1 MEPNNPHLFWSA
13 AEDGTVRQYDTRL
26 SNNSQKSWESANCLL
41 SVKALGAGSAH
52 RSIELK
58 GISLNKAHVHQLAIA
73 AGDVYVRMYD
83 RRMLSTG
90 SPKDEHV
97 RGEPVLQMAPP
108 HTCLINSSKR
118 TGRAHTTCVSFGN
131 RGDKLVATYHCDQAY
146 AFDVSGTGSCATA
159 YGSIPDTTG
168 AELGS
173 ASDASDCDTNAC
185 TPSTPSIRP
194 ASQEAVQKAE
204 GLKTMGNHAFFS
216 KDLPEAVR
224 FYSQALHLNPT
235 SPMLHTNRAAA
246 LISRDW
252 VGDAMWALKDCEIA
266 LKLEPSLAKAHY
278 RRIQALKALNQ
289 LQAAYSAIEAFQ
301 ARFPTAGEDAAR
313 LKEEVY
319 ALLEE
324 RAQHA
329 KQRQWRLMQ
338 KKRAR
343 DEAQANARSRQESGD
358 AETAVLATDDQ
369 PETSPM
375 ASPERATH
383 QRNIPSLSPLNIARQ
398 LSPPAPS
405 PSHLASEVPCPVPC
419 VEQHHP
425 VMLSATNDLNADS
438 DHSVGVDH
446 SGDSDF
452 DEQHNGNAECLGQ
465 PDQAEMTAARLHSGA
480 VPQGA
485 PCDPLEDLDSSDQAM
500 SEEECDG
507 ATAEDSQSRAQAV
520 HHHSAGAGA
529 EAGDAHVAA
538 REEEPSR
545 VRQHSASRSA
555 LVSASESVSLEAEA
569 AAGPSR
575 LHTAVMQTQDEAE
588 PMRQHW
594 AAGAHLSSE
603 GQPDSPGGEAELP
616 EEGWMCE
623 EIDGGGKGVGA
634 TQRQGLLDVAN
645 RWRQSVGARRM
656 LHRFVGHAN
665 VQTDIKE
672 AIFMGSHDDLV
683 AAGSDDG
690 SVFIYDAVTGQV
702 VNILHADEDVANCVQ
717 CHPTLPVLATSGIE
731 HTIKLWSPEGPVSPM
746 DAVDCAFKIRR
757 NQERIMSGPQVLRSI
772 SPRVFQALHD
782 NPQLL
787 SLLQRGL
794 ASRQSDADHAN
805 EEDETAGDINC
816 RVN

>member
-1 MEPNNPHLFWSA
+1 MSDDTKPANFVNLHFDRQTSAQRQALRFTPSWAEKLSNVKKLNGHEGCVNRLAWSEDGRLLASGSDDRQVLLWSYPDTDKSPLALQTEHAANIFGVQFMPCTNNSQIITGSMDNTVMLHHIDKLPTRTTTGSPTPVAFQSTLYGCHRSRVKGVEVEPNNPHLFWSA

-41 SVKALGAGSAH
+41 SVKAVGAGSAN

-83 RRMLSTG
+83 RRMLSSG

-97 RGEPVLQMAPP
+97 RAEPVLQMAPP
-108 HTCLINSSKR
+108 HACLINSNKR

-131 RGDKLVATYHCDQAY
+131 RGDKLVATYHCDQVY

-159 YGSIPDTTG
+159 YGTTPDSSD
-168 AELGS
+168 AELGI
-173 ASDASDCDTNAC
+173 ASDASDCDTDAC
-185 TPSTPSIRP
+185 VPSTSSIRA
-194 ASQEAVQKAE
+194 ASQEAFLKAE

-216 KDLPEAVR
+216 KDLPKAVG

-289 LQAAYSAIEAFQ
+289 MQAAYTAIEAFQ

-343 DEAQANARSRQESGD
+343 DEAQANAQSRQESDD
-358 AETAVLATDDQ
+358 AETAVLATDEQ
-369 PETSPM
+369 AEASLM
-375 ASPERATH
+375 ASPERATR
-383 QRNIPSLSPLNIARQ
+383 QRNNIPSLSPLNIARQ
-398 LSPPAPS
+398 RTPPAPS
-405 PSHLASEVPCPVPC
+405 PSHLASEVPCPVPD
-419 VEQHHP
+419 VGQHLP
-425 VMLSATNDLNADS
+425 VVLGATNDLNA
-438 DHSVGVDH
+438 VGDH

-452 DEQHNGNAECLGQ
+452 
-465 PDQAEMTAARLHSGA
+465 
-480 VPQGA
+480 
-485 PCDPLEDLDSSDQAM
+485 
-500 SEEECDG
+500 
-507 ATAEDSQSRAQAV
+507 
-520 HHHSAGAGA
+520 
-529 EAGDAHVAA
+529 
-538 REEEPSR
+538 
-545 VRQHSASRSA
+545 
-555 LVSASESVSLEAEA
+555 
-569 AAGPSR
+569 
-575 LHTAVMQTQDEAE
+575 
-588 PMRQHW
+588 
-594 AAGAHLSSE
+594 
-603 GQPDSPGGEAELP
+603 GGEAELP

-623 EIDGGGKGVGA
+623 EIDGGGNHVA
-634 TQRQGLLDVAN
+634 SQRQWLLDGPN
-645 RWRQSVGARRM
+645 SWRQGVGARRM
-656 LHRFVGHAN
+656 LHRYVGHAN

-672 AIFMGSHDDLV
+672 AIFMGSHDELV

-690 SVFIYDAVTGQV
+690 SVFIYNAVTGQV
-702 VNILHADEDVANCVQ
+702 VNILQADEDVANCVQ

-746 DAVDCAFKIRR
+746 DAVNCALKIRR

-794 ASRQSDADHAN
+794 ASRQTDADRAD

>member
-1 MEPNNPHLFWSA
+1 MSNDTKPAHFVNLHFDRQISAQRQALRFTPSWAKKLSNVNKLYGHEGCVNRLAWSEDGSLLASGSDDRQVLLWSYPDTYKSPLALQTEHAANIFGVRLMPCTSNSQIITGSMDNTVMLHHIERLPTKLSRTTTGSPTPIAFQSTLYGCHRARVKGVEVEPNNPHLFWSA

-26 SNNSQKSWESANCLL
+26 SSNSQKSWESANCLL
-41 SVKALGAGSAH
+41 SVKAVGAGSAN

-90 SPKDEHV
+90 TPKDQHV
-97 RGEPVLQMAPP
+97 RAEPVLQMAPP
-108 HTCLINSSKR
+108 HTCLINSNKR

-159 YGSIPDTTG
+159 YGTIHDSSG
-168 AELGS
+168 AQPGI
-173 ASDASDCDTNAC
+173 ASDASDCNMVAC
-185 TPSTPSIRP
+185 MPSASSIRA
-194 ASQEAVQKAE
+194 ASQEALQKAE
-204 GLKTMGNHAFFS
+204 GLKTLGNHAFFS
-216 KDLPEAVR
+216 KDLPKAVG
-224 FYSQALHLNPT
+224 FYSQALHLNPA

-266 LKLEPSLAKAHY
+266 LKLEPGLAKAHY

-289 LQAAYSAIEAFQ
+289 IQAAYSAIEAFQ

-329 KQRQWRLMQ
+329 KQRQWRLLQ

-343 DEAQANARSRQESGD
+343 DEAQANAKSRQDNSD
-358 AETAVLATDDQ
+358 AETAVLATDEQ
-369 PETSPM
+369 PEASSL
-375 ASPERATH
+375 ASPERATR

-398 LSPPAPS
+398 RSRPAPS
-405 PSHLASEVPCPVPC
+405 PRHLASEVPCPIPD

-425 VMLSATNDLNADS
+425 VMMGAINELNAGS
-438 DHSVGVDH
+438 
-446 SGDSDF
+446 
-452 DEQHNGNAECLGQ
+452 
-465 PDQAEMTAARLHSGA
+465 
-480 VPQGA
+480 
-485 PCDPLEDLDSSDQAM
+485 
-500 SEEECDG
+500 
-507 ATAEDSQSRAQAV
+507 
-520 HHHSAGAGA
+520 
-529 EAGDAHVAA
+529 
-538 REEEPSR
+538 
-545 VRQHSASRSA
+545 
-555 LVSASESVSLEAEA
+555 
-569 AAGPSR
+569 
-575 LHTAVMQTQDEAE
+575 
-588 PMRQHW
+588 
-594 AAGAHLSSE
+594 
-603 GQPDSPGGEAELP
+603 GEAELL

-623 EIDGGGKGVGA
+623 EIDGGGKDVA
-634 TQRQGLLDVAN
+634 AHRQGLLDGPN
-645 RWRQSVGARRM
+645 TWGQGVGARRM
-656 LHRFVGHAN
+656 LHRYVGHAN

-672 AIFMGSHDDLV
+672 AIFMGSQDDLV

-702 VNILHADEDVANCVQ
+702 VTFLQADEDVANCVQ

-731 HTIKLWSPEGPVSPM
+731 HTIKLWSPEGPVLPM
-746 DAVDCAFKIRR
+746 DAVDCAFRIRR

-794 ASRQSDADHAN
+794 ASRQGDADHTN
-805 EEDETAGDINC
+805 EGDETAGDINC